1 LPVVSCQSSV
11 ISCQFDRVFSSVVD
25 EIDRAAPGLLT
36 HTDVEYLT

>member
-1 LPVVSCQSSV
+1 
-11 ISCQFDRVFSSVVD
+11 VFSSVVD